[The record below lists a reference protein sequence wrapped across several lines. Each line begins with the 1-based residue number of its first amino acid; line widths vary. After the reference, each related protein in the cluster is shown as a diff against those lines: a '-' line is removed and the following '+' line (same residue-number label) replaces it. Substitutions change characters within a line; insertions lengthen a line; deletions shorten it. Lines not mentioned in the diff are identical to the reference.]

1 MAINPNLVSII
12 PASEL
17 PTGVPTT
24 AGQFFFYEGNEMKK
38 SPMSEIY
45 GLVSDSQSLGTITPS
60 STIPTEG
67 NVWGFAGEGT
77 YPNAGNIT
85 VASGKFAILSRVGTT
100 WSKVEVE
107 MPANTAEK
115 VFNPLDDV
123 NPSTMKATDI
133 YLNSQLTTTI
143 TSRNLFDKS
152 KIINDKYI
160 NTSNGTL
167 SDSVGFWTSDFI
179 EVDSSTNYVSSP
191 SFTFIAFYDADKVYI
206 SGIGT
211 AGQTAILTPVNTKYL
226 RFSDNNNYELFQIEK
241 GTVSTPYEEF
251 YSYEAAKYV
260 TNPVIIE
267 KHIVTDGV
275 NYGLIR
281 AMIDSI
287 TDASEEKRYRIIV
300 PKGEWHECDLQ
311 GKKYVEIIGEDI
323 FDTVI
328 YNDGLSTRL
337 TPSDY
342 STPSESN
349 KPLNQVPQ
357 PNKHIF
363 YVTNDI
369 VVKNLTIDARGNIK
383 YCAHIDNNGF
393 DNAVF
398 KCIFKRSA
406 EEVNNCVGIGV
417 HSGQVIDLSD
427 SVFIR
432 NDNQPGIFVHNSTAQ
447 EKGTELIVDNCFFQ
461 GCSYILV
468 DELGS
473 GQNDWIYMRNCD
485 ANIDTN
491 KFITVICEVN
501 PVGLPYNFRMNIV
514 GTKVNSI
521 YQIPYNGDNNPRP
534 NFAGYVI
541 GNIG

>member
-1 MAINPNLVSII
+1 MGLSTTYTKVETDFLLQKLEEELVSGLRG
-12 PASEL
+12 EL
-17 PTGVPTT
+17 AISDAAPTAQGLYILSDVGTYTNLGGIVTT
-24 AGQFFFYEGNEMKK
+24 ADKLNYAYF
-38 SPMSEIY
+38 
-45 GLVSDSQSLGTITPS
+45 D
-60 STIPTEG
+60 
-67 NVWGFAGEGT
+67 
-77 YPNAGNIT
+77 
-85 VASGKFAILSRVGTT
+85 GTT

-107 MPANTAEK
+107 MPQADLTVLNEALSNK
-115 VFNPLDDV
+115 VQSKNLY
-123 NPSTMKATDI
+123 NKATVT
-133 YLNSQLTTTI
+133 Q
-143 TSRNLFDKS
+143 
-152 KIINDKYI
+152 DKYV
-160 NTSNGTL
+160 NTSNGNL
-167 SDSVGFWTSDFI
+167 SDAAGFWTSDFI
-179 EVDSSTNYVSSP
+179 EVEPSTNYVSSP
-191 SFTFIAFYDADKVYI
+191 SFTFIAFYDTDKVYI
-206 SGIGT
+206 SGIGI
-211 AGQTAILTPVNTKYL
+211 AGQTVISTPVNTKYL

-241 GTVSTPYEEF
+241 GTVATTYEEF

-281 AMIDSI
+281 AKVNSI
-287 TDASEEKRYRIIV
+287 TDASPNKMYRIIV

-311 GKKYVEIIGEDI
+311 GKQYVEIIGEDI
-323 FDTVI
+323 FETVI

-342 STPSESN
+342 STPSQAN
-349 KPLNQVPQ
+349 KPLNEVPQ
-357 PNKHIF
+357 MYKHVV
-363 YVTNDI
+363 YVKHDI
-369 VVKNLTIDARGNIK
+369 VMKNLSIEARGNIK

-393 DNAVF
+393 QKAVF
-398 KCIFKRSA
+398 KCIFNRTA
-406 EEVNNCVGIGV
+406 EEVNNCVGIGI

-432 NDNQPGIFVHNSTAQ
+432 TDNQPGIFVHNSTAQ

-521 YQIPYNGDNNPRP
+521 YQLPYNGDNNPRP
-534 NFAGYVI
+534 NFAGYII
-541 GNIG
+541 GKVG